1 MDGREPD
8 DPRRRA
14 DAAEARP
21 GREDAG
27 GHAAWEANMRGM
39 IDWFARNGV
48 AANLMMAFI
57 MVSGILAAT
66 NTNEEVF
73 PEMELDRINVEVPYL
88 GAAPEEVEQA
98 VNVRIEE
105 SIQGIDGIKRIQ
117 STASEGMG
125 TVMIEI
131 DLGADARRVV
141 DEVKSNIDAIT
152 TFPIETEK
160 PIIRELTN
168 RQQVVDIAVSGDV
181 DPFTLKQITERVRDE
196 LTAIQGITQV
206 DIVSAPPYEISIE
219 VSEDDLRRHGM
230 TFDQVADAVRRSS
243 LDLPGGSVRTE
254 RGEILLRTIGQAYRG
269 AEFEDLVLWTRADGS
284 RLHLG
289 DVATVVDGFEETDQ
303 EARFDV
309 EPTMMVSVFRTGD
322 QSAIDIA
329 ALATG
334 YVAEAQARLPEGVS
348 LTVWQ
353 NDAESLNN
361 QLALML
367 QSGFAGFALV
377 FLVLALFLELRLA
390 FWVSLGIPI
399 SFLGAIA
406 LMPGLDVTVNVI
418 SLFAFVLVLG
428 IVVDDAIIV
437 GENIYR
443 HQERHGDG
451 MRGSIEGAYEI
462 AKPVTFAVLTTVA
475 AFSPLLFVPGMMGK
489 IFRVIPLVV
498 IPCLLFSLVESLNI
512 LPAHLSHIP
521 KRSRP
526 GPWRRFQSLFSEG
539 LKRFVRT
546 VYCPLLEAA
555 LRWRYLT
562 ASIGVGIMII
572 TIGLVLSGRPP
583 FRFIPNIEADVISAS
598 VTMPQG
604 TPVATTGDAVA
615 RLEAGAA
622 RLRQRLIEETG
633 RDYFVHVLAAV
644 GDQPM
649 AGRGGG
655 PDGPPVGTVASSH
668 LGEVAIEL
676 LPTELRIYGSEELG
690 LMWRDATGPIAEADD
705 VNFTLSS
712 MNAGSDV
719 DVQLAGPDL
728 DRLQAAAE
736 DVKQRL
742 REYTGVYEVTD
753 SFRAGKEEM
762 KLGIKPAA
770 ESLGLTLQDLGRQVR
785 QAFYGEE
792 AQRIQRGR
800 DDIRVMVRYPRD
812 ERRSLGDLENM
823 RIRTPDGG
831 EVPFNQVA
839 VVEPGRGFA
848 SIRRVDRNR
857 AVNVTASVD
866 PNVTSAG
873 DVIADLNT
881 RILPEVLAG
890 YPGVFHSFEGMMAE
904 QRDAVG
910 GLQRGFVLAL
920 LMIFALLAVP
930 LRSYVQP
937 LIIMSAIPFG
947 LIGAVWGHIF
957 LDLNVSMMSMFGL
970 VALTGVVVN
979 DSLIMVDF
987 INRERAVH
995 TGVGQMAQQAGGGPA
1010 DRRAF
1015 DTAGL
1020 ALAVRE
1026 AGVQRFRPILLT
1038 SLTTFFGLAPLT
1050 WNQSLD
1056 AAFLKPMAVSLSFGV
1071 LFATFITLILVPTSY
1086 MILDDFGRTMRR
1098 LFDRRDPAPEPPA
1111 GALPEGS
1118 AARVAGVAS

>member
-1 MDGREPD
+1 
-8 DPRRRA
+8 
-14 DAAEARP
+14 
-21 GREDAG
+21 
-27 GHAAWEANMRGM
+27 
-39 IDWFARNGV
+39 
-48 AANLMMAFI
+48 
-57 MVSGILAAT
+57 
-66 NTNEEVF
+66 
-73 PEMELDRINVEVPYL
+73 MELDRIQVEVPYL
-88 GAAPEEVEQA
+88 GAAPEEVEEG

-105 SIQGIDGIKRIQ
+105 AIQGIDGIKRIQ

-125 TVMIEI
+125 SVMIEL

-141 DEVKSNIDAIT
+141 DEVKSSVDAIT
-152 TFPIETEK
+152 TFPIQTEK
-160 PIIRELTN
+160 PIVRELTS
-168 RQQVVDIAVSGDV
+168 RQQVVDIAVSGNI

-196 LTAIQGITQV
+196 LTAIPEITQV

-303 EARFDV
+303 YARFDV
-309 EPTMMVSVFRTGD
+309 EPTMMVSVFRTGG
-322 QSAIDIA
+322 QSAVDLA
-329 ALATG
+329 ALATE
-334 YVAEAQARLPEGVS
+334 YVGEAQARLPEGVS

-353 NDAESLNN
+353 NDAESLSN

-367 QSGFAGFALV
+367 QTGFAGFALV

-406 LMPGLDVTVNVI
+406 LLPGLDVSFNML

-443 HQERHGDG
+443 HQEEHGDG
-451 MRGSIEGAYEI
+451 LRGAIEGAREI
-462 AKPVTFAVLTTVA
+462 ARPVTFAVLTTVA

-489 IFRVIPLVV
+489 VLRVIPLVV
-498 IPCLLFSLVESLNI
+498 IPCLLFSLLESLNI

-521 KRSRP
+521 RRVRR
-526 GPWRRFQSLFSEG
+526 GPWRRFQSRFANG
-539 LKRFVRT
+539 LKRFVQR
-546 VYCPLLEAA
+546 VYCPVLDAA

-562 ASIGVGIMII
+562 ASVGVGVMIV
-572 TIGLVLSGRPP
+572 TVGLVLSGRPG
-583 FRFIPNIEADVISAS
+583 FRFVPSLEIDVVSAS
-598 VTMPQG
+598 MTLPQG
-604 TPVATTGDAVA
+604 TPVEATGEAVA
-615 RLEAGAA
+615 KLEAGAA
-622 RLRQRLIEETG
+622 RLRRLLLDETG
-633 RDYFVHVLAAV
+633 QDHFVHVLAVV
-644 GDQPM
+644 GDQPL
-649 AGRGGG
+649 AARGGG
-655 PDGPPVGTVASSH
+655 PITPVVGRASSNV
-668 LGEVAIEL
+668 GEVAIEL
-676 LPTELRIYGSEELG
+676 AAPERRIYSSEELG
-690 LMWRDATGPIAEADD
+690 LLWRDATGPIPEAVAVD
-705 VNFTLSS
+705 FSLTRWSG
-712 MNAGSDV
+712 GSDV
-719 DVQLAGPDL
+719 DVQLAGPEL
-728 DRLQAAAE
+728 DRLRAAAE
-736 DVKQRL
+736 DVKRRL
-742 REYTGVYEVTD
+742 REYAGVYEVNDT
-753 SFRAGKEEM
+753 FRAGKEEM

-770 ESLGLTLQDLGRQVR
+770 EALGLTLQDLGRQVR

-792 AQRIQRGR
+792 AQRIQHGR

-823 RIRTPDGG
+823 RIRTPDGA
-831 EVPFNQVA
+831 EVPFSSVA

-866 PNVTSAG
+866 ATVTSAG
-873 DVIADLNT
+873 DVIADLND
-881 RILPEVLAG
+881 RILPEVLARH
-890 YPGVFHSFEGMMAE
+890 PGVFYTFEGMMAE
-904 QRDAVG
+904 QRDVLG

-920 LMIFALLAVP
+920 LLIFALLAVP

-937 LIIMSAIPFG
+937 LIIMTAIPFG

-957 LDLNVSMMSMFGL
+957 LGLDVSMMSMFGL
-970 VALTGVVVN
+970 VAVTGVVVN

-987 INRERAVH
+987 INRARAVH
-995 TGVGQMAQQAGGGPA
+995 AGVGRMAQQAGGGPT

-1015 DTAGL
+1015 DSAGL

-1038 SLTTFFGLAPLT
+1038 SLTTFFGLAPLM
-1050 WNQSLD
+1050 WNQSFD
-1056 AAFLKPMAVSLSFGV
+1056 AAFMVPMAVSLGFGV

-1086 MILDDFGRTMRR
+1086 MILDDLGRGMR
-1098 LFDRRDPAPEPPA
+1098 
-1111 GALPEGS
+1111 
-1118 AARVAGVAS
+1118 RVAGLQPIMPSAEITTQPADPERSGTRNAGSRTPERARAS

>member
-1 MDGREPD
+1 
-8 DPRRRA
+8 
-14 DAAEARP
+14 
-21 GREDAG
+21 
-27 GHAAWEANMRGM
+27 MRGM
-39 IDWFARNGV
+39 IDWFARNSV

-57 MVSGILAAT
+57 LVSGALATT
-66 NTNEEVF
+66 NVREESF
-73 PEMELDRINVEVPYL
+73 PEIELDRINVEVPYL
-88 GAAPEEVEQA
+88 GAAPEEVEEA

-105 SIQGIDGIKRIQ
+105 AIQGIDGIKQIQ

-125 TVMIEI
+125 SVLIEL

-152 TFPIETEK
+152 TFPVETEK
-160 PIIRELTN
+160 PIVREMTM
-168 RQQVVDIAVSGDV
+168 RQQVVDVAISGDV
-181 DPFTLKQITERVRDE
+181 DPFTLKQVAERVRDE
-196 LTAIQGITQV
+196 LTAIPEITQV

-269 AEFEDLVLWTRADGS
+269 AEFENLVLWTRADGS
-284 RLHLG
+284 RLRLG

-303 EARFDV
+303 RARFDV
-309 EPTMMVSVFRTGD
+309 EPAMMVSVFRTGD
-322 QSAIDIA
+322 QSAIE
-329 ALATG
+329 LAG
-334 YVAEAQARLPEGVS
+334 LVNEYVDEARSRLPAGIS

-353 NDAESLNN
+353 DMAEILSS
-361 QLALML
+361 QRSHML
-367 QSGFAGFALV
+367 RNGFAGFALV

-390 FWVSLGIPI
+390 LWVSLGIPI

-406 LMPGLDVTVNVI
+406 LMPGLDVSVNEV

-443 HQERHGDG
+443 HQEQHGQG
-451 MRGSIEGAYEI
+451 LRGSIEGTYEI

-475 AFSPLLFVPGMMGK
+475 AFSPLLFVPGMLGK
-489 IFRVIPLVV
+489 IFRIIPLVV

-521 KRSRP
+521 KRVRQ
-526 GPWRRFQSLFSEG
+526 GPWRRFQSRFANG
-539 LKRFVRT
+539 LKRFVQQ
-546 VYCPLLEAA
+546 VYAPLLETA

-562 ASIGVGIMII
+562 ASVGVGIMIV
-572 TIGLVLSGRPP
+572 TIGMVLSGRPAFQFFP
-583 FRFIPNIEADVISAS
+583 SIEADVMAAS

-604 TPVATTGDAVA
+604 TPVDATGEAVA

-622 RLRQRLIEETG
+622 RLRRQLLEETG
-633 RDYFVHVLAAV
+633 NDYFLHVSATV
-644 GDQPM
+644 GDLPM
-649 AGRGGG
+649 AARSNG
-655 PDGPPVGTVASSH
+655 PLGPAAGAAQPNV
-668 LGEVAIEL
+668 GEVAIEL
-676 LPTELRIYGSEELG
+676 LPTEQRIYSSEQLG
-690 LMWRDATGPIAEADD
+690 LLWRDATGPIPEAVD
-705 VNFTLSS
+705 VNFQMSVMTP
-712 MNAGSDV
+712 GSDV

-728 DRLQAAAE
+728 DRLRSAAE
-736 DVKQRL
+736 EVKQRL
-742 REYTGVYEVTD
+742 LGYAGVYEVTD
-753 SFRAGKEEM
+753 TFRAGKEEM

-770 ESLGLTLQDLGRQVR
+770 EALGLTLQDLGRQVR

-831 EVPFNQVA
+831 EVPFGQVA

-866 PNVTSAG
+866 ATVTSAG
-873 DVIADLNT
+873 DVIADLND
-881 RILPEVLAG
+881 RILPEVLARH
-890 YPGVFHSFEGMMAE
+890 PGVFYTFEGVMAE

-920 LMIFALLAVP
+920 LTIFALLAVP

-947 LIGAVWGHIF
+947 LIGAVWGHVF
-957 LDLNVSMMSMFGL
+957 LGLNVSMMSMFGL

-987 INRERAVH
+987 INRARAVH
-995 TGVGQMAQQAGGGPA
+995 ADVGRMVRQAGGGA
-1010 DRRAF
+1010 TDRRQF
-1015 DTAGL
+1015 ETAGL

-1026 AGVQRFRPILLT
+1026 AGVSRFRPILLT
-1038 SLTTFFGLAPLT
+1038 SLTTFFGLAPMMWDRSFDT
-1050 WNQSLD
+1050 
-1056 AAFLKPMAVSLSFGV
+1056 AFMVPMAVSLGFGV

-1086 MILDDFGRTMRR
+1086 MILDDAGRTLRRAFGRG
-1098 LFDRRDPAPEPPA
+1098 DRAVEPVPAEPGPAAVPA
-1111 GALPEGS
+1111 GAVSEAG
-1118 AARVAGVAS
+1118 AARIAEATS

>member
-1 MDGREPD
+1 
-8 DPRRRA
+8 
-14 DAAEARP
+14 
-21 GREDAG
+21 
-27 GHAAWEANMRGM
+27 MRGM
-39 IDWFARNGV
+39 IDWFARNSV

-57 MVSGILAAT
+57 LVSGILAMSSVR
-66 NTNEEVF
+66 EESF
-73 PEMELDRINVEVPYL
+73 PEIELDRINVEVPYL
-88 GAAPEEVEQA
+88 GAAPEEVEEA

-105 SIQGIDGIKRIQ
+105 AIQGIDGIKQIQ

-125 TVMIEI
+125 SVMIEL
-131 DLGADARRVV
+131 DLDADARRVV
-141 DEVKSNIDAIT
+141 DEVKSNVDAIT

-160 PIIRELTN
+160 PIVRELTS
-168 RQQVVDIAVSGDV
+168 RQQVVDVAVSGNV
-181 DPFTLKQITERVRDE
+181 DPFALKRLTERVRDE
-196 LTAIQGITQV
+196 ITAIPEITQV

-219 VSEDDLRRHGM
+219 VSEDDLRRHGL
-230 TFDQVADAVRRSS
+230 TFDQVAAAVRRSS

-269 AEFEDLVLWTRADGS
+269 AEFENLVLWTRADGS
-284 RLHLG
+284 RLRLG

-303 EARFDV
+303 QARFDV
-309 EPTMMVSVFRTGD
+309 EPAMMISVFRTGD
-322 QSAIDIA
+322 QSAIEISG
-329 ALATG
+329 LVNE
-334 YVAEAQARLPEGVS
+334 YVAEARGRIPEGMS

-353 NDAESLNN
+353 DNAKILSG
-361 QLALML
+361 QRSHML
-367 QSGFAGFALV
+367 RNGFVGFGLV

-406 LMPGLDVTVNVI
+406 LMPGLEVSVNEV

-443 HQERHGDG
+443 HQEEHGDG
-451 MRGSIEGAYEI
+451 MRGSVEGAYEI

-475 AFSPLLFVPGMMGK
+475 AFGPLLFVPGMIGK

-521 KRSRP
+521 KRVRR
-526 GPWRRFQSLFSEG
+526 GPWRRFQSRFANG
-539 LKRFVRT
+539 LKRFVRE
-546 VYCPLLEAA
+546 VYCPILETA

-562 ASIGVGIMII
+562 ASIGVGTMIV
-572 TIGLVLSGRPP
+572 TLGMVLSGRPAFQFFP
-583 FRFIPNIEADVISAS
+583 SIEADVMAAS

-604 TPVATTGDAVA
+604 TPVDVSAEAVA
-615 RLEAGAA
+615 KLEAGAA
-622 RLRQRLIEETG
+622 RLRQRLLEETG
-633 RDYFVHVLAAV
+633 HDYFLHVSAAV

-649 AGRGGG
+649 AARGNGPMGPLGG
-655 PDGPPVGTVASSH
+655 PASPNV
-668 LGEVAIEL
+668 GEVAIEL
-676 LPTELRIYGSEELG
+676 LATEQRIYSSEQLG
-690 LMWRDATGPIAEADD
+690 LMWRDATGPIPEAVD
-705 VNFTLSS
+705 VNFQMSVMTP
-712 MNAGSDV
+712 GSDV

-728 DRLQAAAE
+728 NALRGAAE
-736 DVKQRL
+736 EVKQRL
-742 REYTGVYEVTD
+742 LSYAGVYEVTD
-753 SFRAGKEEM
+753 TFRAGKEEM
-762 KLGIKPAA
+762 KLGIKPSA
-770 ESLGLTLQDLGRQVR
+770 ETLGLTLQDLGRQVR

-800 DDIRVMVRYPRD
+800 DDIRVMVRFPRD

-831 EVPFNQVA
+831 EVPFSQVA

-857 AVNVTASVD
+857 AVNVTAAVD
-866 PNVTSAG
+866 ATVTAAG
-873 DVIADLNT
+873 DVIADLDA
-881 RILPEVLAG
+881 RILPEVLAR
-890 YPGVFHSFEGMMAE
+890 YPGVFYTFEGVMAE

-910 GLQRGFVLAL
+910 GLQRGFLLGL

-930 LRSYVQP
+930 LKSYVQP

-947 LIGAVWGHIF
+947 LIGAVWGHVF

-987 INRERAVH
+987 INRARAVH
-995 TGVGQMAQQAGGGPA
+995 TDLGRMTRQAGGGPV
-1010 DRRAF
+1010 DRQQF
-1015 DTAGL
+1015 ETAGL
-1020 ALAVRE
+1020 QLAVRE
-1026 AGVQRFRPILLT
+1026 AGVSRFRPILLT
-1038 SLTTFFGLAPLT
+1038 SLTTFFGLAPMMWDRSFDT
-1050 WNQSLD
+1050 
-1056 AAFLKPMAVSLSFGV
+1056 AFMVPMAVSLGFGV

-1086 MILDDFGRTMRR
+1086 MILDDIGRTMRR
-1098 LFDRRDPAPEPPA
+1098 IFGRDEPSEAVPA
-1111 GALPEGS
+1111 GAVPEGS
-1118 AARVAGVAS
+1118 AARVAEATS